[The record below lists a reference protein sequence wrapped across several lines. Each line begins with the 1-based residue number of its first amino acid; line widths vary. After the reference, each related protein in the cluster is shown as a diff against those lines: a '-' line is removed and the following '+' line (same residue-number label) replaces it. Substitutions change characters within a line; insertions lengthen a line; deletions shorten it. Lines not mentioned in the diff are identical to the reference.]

1 MNIGYSPNIPT
12 LGREEKNSKDSIK
25 FILFLPF
32 SGTGYVMLAEH
43 TELDEDVFLSP
54 PEA

>member
-1 MNIGYSPNIPT
+1 MALSGQRRCSFDT
-12 LGREEKNSKDSIK
+12 DHLLGGTV
-25 FILFLPF
+25 PF

>member
-43 TELDEDVFLSP
+43 TELDEDVFLSS